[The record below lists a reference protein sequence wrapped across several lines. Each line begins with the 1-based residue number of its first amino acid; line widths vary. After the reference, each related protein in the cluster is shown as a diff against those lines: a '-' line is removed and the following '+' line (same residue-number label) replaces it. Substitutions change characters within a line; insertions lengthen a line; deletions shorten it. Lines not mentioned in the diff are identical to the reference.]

1 MGHKLTIHEQKLA
14 IGTIVMVLLA
24 LLDGSALA
32 LVIGIN
38 WATLPGPEAGIV
50 ASIITAVVTGIN
62 GHAGSVVGYYF
73 SASPSEGK

>member
-1 MGHKLTIHEQKLA
+1 VRSLSMHEHKLA
-14 IGTIVMVLLA
+14 IGMIILVMLA
-24 LLDGSALA
+24 ILDASALT
-32 LVIGIN
+32 LVICIN

-73 SASPSEGK
+73 GATPPEGN

>member
-1 MGHKLTIHEQKLA
+1 MRSMTIHDHKLTI
-14 IGTIVMVLLA
+14 GIVVLVLLA
-24 LLDGSALA
+24 LMDAAALA
-32 LVIGIN
+32 LVIHIN

-73 SASPSEGK
+73 TATPPTEGN

>member
-1 MGHKLTIHEQKLA
+1 MSLHDHKLA
-14 IGTIVMVLLA
+14 IGTLIIGLLA
-24 LLDGSALA
+24 IIDAAALA
-32 LVIGIN
+32 LVLHIN

-73 SASPSEGK
+73 GATPTEES